1 MFECSA
7 SSENETL
14 DVLEFLDSLLDI
26 GTDPDDTENLEFL
39 GTITTDSEEHE
50 LQLAT
55 LSLASLGTDDT
66 LLVLESRRVS
76 A

>member
-1 MFECSA
+1 MLGWSP

-14 DVLEFLDSLLDI
+14 EVLEFLDSLPDV
-26 GTDPDDTENLEFL
+26 GAEPDDTENLECL

-55 LSLASLGTDDT
+55 LSFASLGSEDT